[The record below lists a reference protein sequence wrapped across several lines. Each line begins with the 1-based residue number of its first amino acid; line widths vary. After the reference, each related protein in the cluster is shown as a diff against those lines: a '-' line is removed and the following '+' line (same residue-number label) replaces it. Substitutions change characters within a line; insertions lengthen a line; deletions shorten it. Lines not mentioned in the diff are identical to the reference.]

1 MPGPP
6 GAGSRFAF
14 PSPVNRVDSLSGA
27 QSLLLEFARTLHLA
41 NVPADIVEYR
51 VASAGRGLGV
61 AVEAFAMQTVV
72 IVRVAGASHQ
82 IDFARMPFNPHW
94 NLGRLGQLEQLG
106 DEMAAGTLGIEE
118 ARAWLE
124 RIRSW
129 PARYPKWVVAGAYG
143 VYGLA
148 VAARI
153 GGGAVEVGAA
163 GLVGL
168 AVGIIHFGIIRHR
181 TADLQKSFL
190 AALFG
195 TLLALALAGFF
206 PYSAAHAAFGGMAM
220 LVPGM
225 VLALGTHE
233 MVGEAVEA
241 GLARVAYALLRFL
254 MLAFGIVG
262 AAAIWRALGPLPPR
276 ITATPLPLPVVLA
289 AVVVGGI
296 ALVACLQGQRRDL
309 PWIAG
314 AALLAYGSQEVL
326 EALFAGR
333 GSPFIAAFVV
343 GAAGGLFHRASN
355 RAPGIIVVPGILQ
368 LVPGFLGV
376 RSMLALL
383 GQDAPSDATFV
394 HVLLVC
400 LQLVTGLM
408 AAGLVFDR
416 GGPDRRVTTTASP
429 PDRTTPRLVPR

>member
-1 MPGPP
+1 M
-6 GAGSRFAF
+6 
-14 PSPVNRVDSLSGA
+14 NRPDPLSGA
-27 QSLLLEFARTLHLA
+27 QSLLLELARTLHLA
-41 NVPADIVEYR
+41 NVPTDVVEHR

-61 AVEAFAMQTVV
+61 TVEAFALQTFV
-72 IVRVAGASHQ
+72 IVKVAGAAHQ
-82 IDFARMPFNPHW
+82 LDFARMPFNPHW
-94 NLGRLGQLEQLG
+94 NLGRLAELEQLG
-106 DEMAAGTLGIEE
+106 DELATGRLGVEE
-118 ARAWLE
+118 ARARLE
-124 RIRSW
+124 RIRSR
-129 PARYPKWVVAGAYG
+129 PARYPRWVVADS
-143 VYGLA
+143 YGLYVFA

-168 AVGIIHFGIIRHR
+168 AVGVIHFGIIHHR

-195 TLLALALAGFF
+195 TLLALALAGLF

-241 GLARVAYALLRFL
+241 GLARIAYALLRFL

-262 AAAIWRALGPLPPR
+262 AAAIWRVFGPLPPL
-276 ITATPLPLPVVLA
+276 TSATPLPVPIVLA
-289 AVVVGGI
+289 AVVLGGI
-296 ALVACLQGQRRDL
+296 ALVACLQGERRDI

-314 AALLAYGSQEVL
+314 AALLAYSSQEVL
-326 EALFAGR
+326 EALSAGR

-343 GAAGGLFHRASN
+343 GAAGGLFHQATGRAS
-355 RAPGIIVVPGILQ
+355 GLIVVPGILQ
-368 LVPGFLGV
+368 LVPGFLGI

-383 GQDAPSDATFV
+383 GQDAPSDATFM

-416 GGPDRRVTTTASP
+416 GGPARRQT
-429 PDRTTPRLVPR
+429 R

>member
-1 MPGPP
+1 M
-6 GAGSRFAF
+6 
-14 PSPVNRVDSLSGA
+14 SGA
-27 QSLLLEFARTLHLA
+27 QSLLLELARTLHLA
-41 NVPADIVEYR
+41 NVPADIVEHQI
-51 VASAGRGLGV
+51 VSAGRGLGLT
-61 AVEAFAMQTVV
+61 VEVFALQTFVTV
-72 IVRVAGASHQ
+72 KVAGAAHQ
-82 IDFARMPFNPHW
+82 VDFARMPFNPHW

-106 DEMAAGTLGIEE
+106 DELAAGTLGVEE
-118 ARAWLE
+118 ARARLE
-124 RIRSW
+124 RIRSS
-129 PARYPKWVVAGAYG
+129 PAAYPQWLIVIAYG
-143 VYGLA
+143 LYGIA

-153 GGGAVEVGAA
+153 GGGGAEVGAA
-163 GLVGL
+163 ALVGL
-168 AVGIIHFGIIRHR
+168 AVGLIHFGIIRDR
-181 TADLQKSFL
+181 NADLQKSFL
-190 AALFG
+190 AALVG
-195 TLLALALAGFF
+195 TLLAVALAGLF

-241 GLARVAYALLRFL
+241 GLARVAHALLRFL

-262 AAAIWRALGPLPPR
+262 AAAIWRGVGPLPPV
-276 ITATPLPLPVVLA
+276 TSATPLPVPVVLA
-289 AVVVGGI
+289 AVVLGGI

-326 EALFAGR
+326 EAISAGR

-343 GAAGGLFHRASN
+343 GAAGGLFHRATG
-355 RAPGIIVVPGILQ
+355 RVAGIIVVPGILQ

-383 GQDAPSDATFV
+383 GQDARSDATLI

-400 LQLVTGLM
+400 LQLVSGLM

-416 GGPDRRVTTTASP
+416 AQQRARDRP
-429 PDRTTPRLVPR
+429 